1 MQRPVSVSV
10 RVSGSGKEIAMRPFV
25 ALVATCSLS
34 TLTLPALAGI
44 LPLNPSQWSI
54 GGSTSFMPDG
64 ILLTGNSPQQVGIAY
79 MQSPVAV
86 RNGFDIRFSY
96 AIGVP
101 GQNTG
106 STGEGLAFVIQNQ
119 SPMAAGAPA
128 SGLGVVGIQNAMVIM
143 LRTGAVQSLDVR
155 VARNAP
161 GITITSPA
169 LASVPVTNQQ
179 LRQIAGPGGLAQV
192 GGDVR
197 VRYEPGRLRV
207 DLAGQQLIDTIVNLD
222 SINGGSILDGSGRAF
237 MGFTA
242 ATSQFRTDQH
252 MIGSFEMAL
261 NIVPAP
267 ATAGALAALGLLT
280 ARRRR

>member
-1 MQRPVSVSV
+1 
-10 RVSGSGKEIAMRPFV
+10 MRPLV
-25 ALVATCSLS
+25 ALVATCSLC

-44 LPLNPSQWSI
+44 IPPVPSQWAI

-64 ILLTGNSPQQVGIAY
+64 LLLTGNNPQQVGIAY
-79 MQSPVAV
+79 MQNRVAV
-86 RNGFDIRFSY
+86 RNGFDVRFNY
-96 AIGVP
+96 GIGVP
-101 GQNTG
+101 GQNSG

-119 SPMAAGAPA
+119 APLAAGAPA
-128 SGLGVVGIQNAMVIM
+128 SGLGVVGLQNALVIM

-155 VARNAP
+155 VARSAP

-179 LRQIAGPGGLAQV
+179 LRQIAGPGGLSQV
-192 GGDVR
+192 GGEVR
-197 VRYEPGRLRV
+197 VRYEPGRIRV
-207 DLAGQQLIDTIVNLD
+207 ELAGQQLIDTIVNLD
-222 SINGGSILDGSGRAF
+222 NINGGSILDGAGSAF
-237 MGFTA
+237 MGFSA

-252 MIGSFEMAL
+252 MIGGFEMAL

-280 ARRRR
+280 TRRRR